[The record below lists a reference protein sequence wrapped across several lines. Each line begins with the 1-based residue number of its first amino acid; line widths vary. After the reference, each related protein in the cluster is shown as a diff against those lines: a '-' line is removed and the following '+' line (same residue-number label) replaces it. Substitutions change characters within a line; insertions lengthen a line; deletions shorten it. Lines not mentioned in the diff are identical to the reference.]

1 MSRVTIAFFCLMAV
15 VLIAPTSWAVPEY
28 YDQTVT
34 DEIERIERQVMIDS
48 FAAADSIC
56 RELIR
61 SHPDDPAGYFFR
73 AVGLLAEM
81 VDRHEDLY
89 PSLYPATL
97 DSVDA
102 TVNRLIDTCGPDI
115 LPWCYLFRGF
125 AKSYRAL
132 YRGEFG
138 FSSEAYK
145 LGKAAVED
153 YKSCLALDG
162 APYDAYLGLGSF
174 HYWKSAKAGFWR
186 VFGIVS
192 DEREKGIREMQL
204 AIDSSTISK
213 NAARKSFIAILTDH
227 EEYDRA
233 IALASYMLDRFPS
246 GRAFLW
252 GLARANY
259 AKGDYSESLKYYERL
274 RLQLAANPGNYYK
287 LVECDAFIARC
298 LSEMG
303 RQRDARLQAIHL
315 LAYQDDIPKTTL
327 ELQKDHV
334 EYLRKVIGP

>member
-1 MSRVTIAFFCLMAV
+1 MRRITPAIRFSIAVILTAS
-15 VLIAPTSWAVPEY
+15 TSWAIPEY
-28 YDQTVT
+28 YDRTVT
-34 DEIERIERQVMIDS
+34 DEIAQIERQVMLDS
-48 FAAADSIC
+48 FAVADSIC
-56 RELIR
+56 LELIS

-81 VDRHEDLY
+81 VDGHEDLY
-89 PSLYPATL
+89 PELYLATL

-115 LPWCYLFRGF
+115 LPWCHLFRGF

-132 YRGEFG
+132 YYGQFG

-145 LGKAAVED
+145 FGKAAVED
-153 YKSCLALDG
+153 YEACLALEG

-174 HYWKSAKAGFWR
+174 HYWKSARAGFWR
-186 VFGIVS
+186 VFGIIS
-192 DEREKGIREMQL
+192 DEREKGIREMEL
-204 AIDSSTISK
+204 AIDSSTISR

-227 EEYDRA
+227 KEYDRA
-233 IALASYMLDRFPS
+233 IALASHMLAEFPG
-246 GRAFLW
+246 GRSFLW

-259 AKGDYSESLKYYERL
+259 AKKDYSASLKYYEKL
-274 RLQLAANPGNYYK
+274 RLQLAERPGNYYK

-303 RQRDARLQAIHL
+303 RRRDARLEAVHF
-315 LAYQDDIPKTTL
+315 LAYQDQIPETTL
-327 ELQKDHV
+327 ELQKDHI
-334 EYLRKVIGP
+334 EYLREVIGP

>member
-1 MSRVTIAFFCLMAV
+1 ML
-15 VLIAPTSWAVPEY
+15 
-28 YDQTVT
+28 
-34 DEIERIERQVMIDS
+34 DS
-48 FAAADSIC
+48 FAVADSIC

-81 VDRHEDLY
+81 VDGHADLY
-89 PSLYPATL
+89 PELYLATL

-102 TVNRLIDTCGPDI
+102 AVNRLIDTCGPNV

-125 AKSYRAL
+125 ANSYRAL
-132 YRGEFG
+132 YQGEFG
-138 FSSEAYK
+138 SSSEAYK

-153 YKSCLALDG
+153 YNACLELDG

-192 DEREKGIREMQL
+192 DEREKGVREMEL

-213 NAARKSFIAILTDH
+213 NAARKSFIAILIDH

-233 IALASYMLDRFPS
+233 ISLASYMLDQFPG

-259 AKGDYSESLKYYERL
+259 AKKDYSASLKYYERL
-274 RLQLAANPGNYYK
+274 RLQLAERPGNYYK

-303 RQRDARLQAIHL
+303 SKRDARLRAVHF
-315 LAYQDDIPKTTL
+315 LAYQDQIPESTL
-327 ELQKDHV
+327 ELQKDHIK
-334 EYLRKVIGP
+334 YLRKVIGP